1 MQEEAG
7 ARSLLI
13 GKVLIYLPNE
23 LNFRVQFLDNAKWDF
38 IRFYVCEALLLR

>member
-1 MQEEAG
+1 MQEGAG

-13 GKVLIYLPNE
+13 AKVSIYLPNK
-23 LNFRVQFLDNAKWDF
+23 LDFRVQFLDNAKWDF